1 MLCVQERVCVCVCVC
16 VQVREGVS
24 VCVDRISDVKI
35 SLKWLNWVNWLSRN
49 EGVSYDFEAKI
60 LDGNGSLH

>member
-1 MLCVQERVCVCVCVC
+1 MLCVQERVCVRVC
-16 VQVREGVS
+16 EGVS
-24 VCVDRISDVKI
+24 VWVDRISDVKI